1 LKGVKCKAAVLYE
14 FGKPLVIEEVTLD
27 PPEPGKGEVKVRVAA
42 TSICHSDIHSF
53 RGEHGTPK
61 LPAVGG
67 HEITGYVEEVG
78 EGVMYDIKPGDRV
91 IVALGMIGCGQC
103 YYCVRGF
110 PYLCEKGRP
119 HRPRTG
125 GFQGISAIGRYL
137 NKNGERLT
145 QFGGG
150 MAGFVEYT
158 IVSENRLVK
167 IPDNMPFDRAAPLAC
182 GVMTGY
188 GAVVNLAQVKPRSS
202 VVVVGTGGVG
212 LSAIQ
217 GARLSGAYPI
227 IAVDVLDNK
236 LEMAKAFGATHTVNS
251 KKEKHPINEVWE
263 IASGRGADYVFICVG
278 GVDVLRQGFLMSG
291 MGGMTVVIGHHGN
304 DTLSAFEPTD
314 LFGRFLTGGGG
325 NARIRL
331 DIPRLIEYYMT
342 GQLKLDEYIT
352 GHYPLERINEAIESM
367 LKGEELRPVI
377 MFE

>member
-1 LKGVKCKAAVLYE
+1 VLYE
-14 FGKPLVIEEVTLD
+14 YGQPLVVEEVTLD
-27 PPEPGKGEVKVRVAA
+27 PAVPGKGEVKVRVAA
-42 TSICHSDIHSF
+42 TSICHSDVHSF
-53 RGEHGTPK
+53 RGEHGRPK

-67 HEITGYVEEVG
+67 HEVTGYVEEVG
-78 EGVMYDIKPGDRV
+78 EGVQYDVQPGDRV
-91 IVALGMIGCGQC
+91 IVALGAVGCGQC

-125 GFQGISAIGRYL
+125 TFQGISSVGRYL

-150 MAGFVEYT
+150 VAGFVEYT

-167 IPDNMPFDRAAPLAC
+167 IPDNMPFNRAAPLAC

-236 LEMAKAFGATHTVNS
+236 LEMARSMGATHTINS
-251 KKEKHPINEVWE
+251 KKEKEPVNAVWK

-304 DTLSAFEPTD
+304 ETLTAFEPTD

-325 NARIRL
+325 NARIRI
-331 DIPRLIEYYMT
+331 DIPHLIEYYLT

-352 GHYPLERINEAIESM
+352 GHYPLEGINEAIESM
-367 LKGEELRPVI
+367 LKGDGLRNVI
-377 MFE
+377 TFE

>member
-1 LKGVKCKAAVLYE
+1 LKSLKCKAAVLYE
-14 FGKPLVIEEVTLD
+14 YGKPLVIEEVTLD
-27 PPEPGKGEVKVRVAA
+27 PAQPGKGEVLVRVAA
-42 TSICHSDIHSF
+42 TSICHSDVHSF
-53 RGEHGTPK
+53 RGEHGRPK

-67 HEITGYVEEVG
+67 HEITGYIEKVG
-78 EGVMYDIKPGDRV
+78 EGVNYEVKTGDRV
-91 IVALGMIGCGQC
+91 IVALGAVGCGQC
-103 YYCVRGF
+103 YYCARGF

-119 HRPRTG
+119 HKPRTG
-125 GFQGISAIGRYL
+125 KFEGISSPGRYF
-137 NKNGERLT
+137 NKDGERLT

-158 IVSENRLVK
+158 VVSENRLVK

-182 GVMTGY
+182 GMMTGY

-227 IAVDVLDNK
+227 IAVDILDNK
-236 LEMAKAFGATHTVNS
+236 LEMARLMGATHTVNS
-251 KKEKHPINEVWE
+251 RKDKDPINTVWQM
-263 IASGRGADYVFICVG
+263 ASGRGADYVFICVG
-278 GVDVLRQGFLMSG
+278 GVDVLRQAYTMTG
-291 MGGMTVVIGHHGN
+291 MGGMCVIIGHHGS

-325 NARIRL
+325 NARIRV
-331 DIPRLIEYYMT
+331 DIPNLIEYYLT

-352 GHYPLERINEAIESM
+352 GHYPLEKINEAIDNM
-367 LKGEELRPVI
+367 LKGEGIRNVI

>member
-1 LKGVKCKAAVLYE
+1 LKGTKCKAAVLYE
-14 FGKPLVIEEVTLD
+14 YGKPLVIEEVLLD
-27 PPEPGKGEVKVRVAA
+27 PPEPGKGEVKIRVAA
-42 TSICHSDIHSF
+42 TTICHSDIHSF
-53 RGEHGTPK
+53 RGEHGNPK

-67 HEITGYVEEVG
+67 HEVTGYVEEVG
-78 EGVMYDIKPGDRV
+78 EGVTYDVKAGDRV
-91 IVALGMIGCGQC
+91 IVALGAVGCGQC
-103 YYCVRGF
+103 FYCVRGF

-125 GFQGISAIGRYL
+125 KFQGISSVGRYL

-150 MAGFVEYT
+150 VAGFVEYT

-236 LEMAKAFGATHTVNS
+236 LEMARLFGATHTLNS
-251 KKEKHPINEVWE
+251 KKEKDPVNAVWQM
-263 IASGRGADYVFICVG
+263 ASGRGADYVFIGVG

-291 MGGMTVVIGHHGN
+291 MGGMTVIIGHHGEE
-304 DTLSAFEPTD
+304 TLSAFEPTD

-325 NARIRL
+325 NARIRI
-331 DIPRLIEYYMT
+331 DIPHLIEYYLT

-352 GHYPLERINEAIESM
+352 GHYPLERINEAIASM
-367 LKGEELRPVI
+367 LSGDELRPVI
-377 MFE
+377 TLE